1 MPRKLCACCHRDF
14 DARKPTQKYCSVE
27 CARQAR
33 LGKPTWNKG
42 TGQGWTDKRGYRW
55 TYVTED
61 GRRRAKREH
70 RVIMEQHLGRKLEP
84 WEVVHHK
91 NGNLQDNRID
101 NLEVQQW
108 DEHTVAHHTN
118 AHHGEQAKQSMEL
131 FGQLREEIR
140 HLRRV
145 NVDLLAACE
154 AVLEA
159 IRSDAD
165 IDWMLNVERQLC
177 TAIVKARGSDEQA

>member
-1 MPRKLCACCHRDF
+1 
-14 DARKPTQKYCSVE
+14 VE

-118 AHHGEQAKQSMEL
+118 AHHGEQAKQS
-131 FGQLREEIR
+131 
-140 HLRRV
+140 
-145 NVDLLAACE
+145 
-154 AVLEA
+154 LEA

-165 IDWMLNVERQLC
+165 IDWMLNVESQCRA
-177 TAIVKARGSDEQA
+177 AIAKARGGSDGS